1 MSLFRVFTLIML
13 LATAPAPASAET
25 RSVDPYT
32 PIRPR
37 ARLII
42 DNDFGGDPDGL
53 FQLAHHLLSP
63 TMEIRGVIASQH
75 HEEGF
80 YGLSGATAHARDLAA
95 ELVKTMGL
103 AERIQVLEGA
113 PASLCDM
120 DIPSPSAAA
129 DLIVREAMRD
139 DVKSPLYVACGAGLT
154 NLASAYL
161 VEPRIGPRLRL
172 IWIGGPEHEGLATPP
187 PGKRRVEYNLGIDR
201 VAAQVVFNRSDIPVW
216 QIPRDAYRQALV
228 SYSELLLRVK
238 PQGPTGGFLMSR
250 LDDLLIRAKRSLGE
264 TYVLGDNP
272 LVLLT
277 ALQTSWEVDPASSRY
292 VLRPTPLIND
302 EGWYE
307 ANPEGRPLRVYTSL
321 DVRLMLE
328 DFFAKLALHAP
339 PPPRI

>member
-1 MSLFRVFTLIML
+1 ML
-13 LATAPAPASAET
+13 LAPVHAPASAET
-25 RSVDPYT
+25 GFGDPDA

-63 TMEIRGVIASQH
+63 TMEIRGVIASQNYGA
-75 HEEGF
+75 GF
-80 YGLSGATAHARDLAA
+80 YGLSGATAPARDLAA

-103 AERIQVLEGA
+103 AEHVQVLEGA
-113 PASLCDM
+113 PASLGDI

-228 SYSELLLRVK
+228 SYSELMLRVK

-250 LDDLLIRAKRSLGE
+250 LDDLLIRAQRSLGE

-307 ANPEGRPLRVYTSL
+307 ANPEGRLLRVYTSL

-328 DFFAKLALHAP
+328 DFFAKLALHAT